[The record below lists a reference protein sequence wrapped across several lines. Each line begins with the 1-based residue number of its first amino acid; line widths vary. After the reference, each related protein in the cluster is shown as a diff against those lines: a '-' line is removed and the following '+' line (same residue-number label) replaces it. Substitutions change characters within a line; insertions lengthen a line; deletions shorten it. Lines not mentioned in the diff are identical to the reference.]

1 MQSVALYIMD
11 IVKTIDAARYE
22 AKGQK
27 GPKSLYEKFLVQ
39 QVVAEEQWGEHKCVL
54 KPLQGA
60 QKHQSILHLMTK
72 VTNNFQISIIN
83 SQIFCTFVFDL

>member
-11 IVKTIDAARYE
+11 VVKTIDATGNE

-27 GPKSLYEKFLVQ
+27 GPKSLYEILLVQ
-39 QVVAEEQWGEHKCVL
+39 QVVTEEQWGEYKGIL

-60 QKHQSILHLMTK
+60 QKHQSILHW
-72 VTNNFQISIIN
+72 VQRYN
-83 SQIFCTFVFDL
+83 